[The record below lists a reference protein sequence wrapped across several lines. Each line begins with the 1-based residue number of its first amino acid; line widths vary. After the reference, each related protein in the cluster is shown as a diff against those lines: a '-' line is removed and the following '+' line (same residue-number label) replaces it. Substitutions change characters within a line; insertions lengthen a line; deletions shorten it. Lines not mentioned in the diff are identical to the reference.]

1 MSTYTLKCGCVALV
15 EFERLVTQCSKH
27 EAEWKE
33 IHERAVAERKRGAL
47 AEGWIQMSQ
56 ADTHG

>member
-15 EFERLVTQCSKH
+15 EFERLVSQCAKH

-33 IHERAVAERKRGAL
+33 IHERAMRENEGRQIWLRDRAEI
-47 AEGWIQMSQ
+47 EGRL
-56 ADTHG
+56 